1 MSKIKVFFDGNCSL
15 CSREINFYQ
24 KISPDNIFEWKD
36 LFKMSEKDFKFENL
50 KLEQCLK
57 FLHVKDENDD
67 LKVGVDAFIT
77 IWRKLKYWDIL
88 AKIISYPV
96 IKQFTNFLYYIF
108 AIIRFKRLKQC
119 KTH

>member
-1 MSKIKVFFDGNCSL
+1 MSKIKVFFDGNCNL
-15 CSREINFYQ
+15 CSKEIKFYQ
-24 KISPDNIFEWKD
+24 KISPDNFFEWKD
-36 LFKMSEKDFKFENL
+36 LYRMSEKDFESENL

-77 IWRKLKYWDIL
+77 IWKKIKYWKIL
-88 AKIISYPV
+88 AKIISYPL

-108 AIIRFKRLKQC
+108 AIIRFRRLQKC
-119 KTH
+119 KTS

>member
-15 CSREINFYQ
+15 CSREIKFYQ
-24 KISPDNIFEWKD
+24 QISPDDIFEWKD
-36 LFKMSEKDFKFENL
+36 LFQMSETDFKLENL

-67 LKVGVDAFIT
+67 LKIGVDAFIT

-88 AKIISYPV
+88 SKIISYPL
-96 IKQFTNFLYYIF
+96 IKQFANFLYYIF
-108 AIIRFKRLKQC
+108 AIIRFNRLKQC
-119 KTH
+119 KTP